1 MARPNTADF
10 DSTRLRLPPELHQQL
25 KDAADAAGRSMNE
38 EILLRLRCS
47 FDPQIAGWMEDYV
60 AKLKEEQRQLKEER
74 RRQFLEQNSNNP
86 EWIDQIDA
94 LIDKAMGSKGKP
106 TIIIQ
111 TVKRN
116 PTSGNLEIES
126 GNLEIPGRPDEPD
139 ESERP
144 RRDVVLRKLTK
155 EEREARARALDKAKA
170 ANQHRKAE

>member
-1 MARPNTADF
+1 MPRPNTADF

-25 KDAADAAGRSMNE
+25 KDAAEAAGRSMNE
-38 EILLRLRCS
+38 EILLRLGCS

-74 RRQFLEQNSNNP
+74 RRQFLEQNSKNP

-94 LIDKAMGSKGKP
+94 LIDKAMGGKGKP

-111 TVKRN
+111 TIKRN
-116 PTSGNLEIES
+116 PTSGNLEIE
-126 GNLEIPGRPDEPD
+126 RPDEPD

-144 RRDVVLRKLTK
+144 HKGVVLRKLTK
-155 EEREARARALDKAKA
+155 EEREARARALDEAKA
-170 ANQHRKAE
+170 ANQRRKAE